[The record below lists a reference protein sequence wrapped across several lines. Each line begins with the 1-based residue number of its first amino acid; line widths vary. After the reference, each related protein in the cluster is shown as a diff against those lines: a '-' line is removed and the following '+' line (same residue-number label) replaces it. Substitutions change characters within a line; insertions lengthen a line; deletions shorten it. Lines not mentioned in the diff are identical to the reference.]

1 MSKLSR
7 HSVIREM
14 VERQEVASQDELRRL
29 LARRGHAVTQATL
42 SRDIRELGLVKT
54 PEGYAQMLGDTSEH
68 SLPSLERLVREFVF
82 KVTAAQNMVVID
94 TSAGAAQPVA
104 AALDA
109 EEWPEVVG
117 TVGGDDTIFLVAP
130 DKKQAAKLVARLKE
144 LMG

>member
-7 HSVIREM
+7 QNVIREL
-14 VERQEVASQDELRRL
+14 VEQRPVSSQDELRRL

-42 SRDIRELGLVKT
+42 SRDIRELALVKT
-54 PEGYAQMLGDTSEH
+54 AEGYAWMGGADEDY

-82 KVTAAQNMVVID
+82 KVTSAQNIVVLD
-94 TSAGAAQPVA
+94 TSAGSAQPVA

-117 TVGGDDTIFLVAP
+117 TVGGDDTIFIVAP
-130 DKKQAAKLVARLKE
+130 DNTQAAKLVARLKG
-144 LMG
+144 MIR